1 MFYFG
6 TNLKMYGTPA
16 ETAAFVEAVE
26 RGLEHQS
33 ELQCFVLPPFTS
45 LPTLAPA
52 LERTPKPSHLWLG
65 AQTMHWAD
73 EGAYTGEISPLMLKA
88 LDVDLVMVGHAERR
102 RGGETDAVVRKKV
115 SSALRHGFRVLLC
128 VGETRAQKE
137 RGTGAAAVSAQLDT
151 ALRGVFADDR
161 VADGRAADRVMVA
174 YEPVWAIGAAGR
186 EADAAEVQAMLKT
199 LRDTLNALFGPRHV
213 PILYG
218 GSVTEANCAAY
229 ARLSEVDGLF
239 VGRAARRADG
249 FLRVLAAAL
258 EARSLVTGRVQ

>member
-6 TNLKMYGTPA
+6 TNLKMHGTPA

-26 RGLEHQS
+26 RGLEPQP
-33 ELQCFVLPPFTS
+33 EVQCFVLPPFTS
-45 LPTLAPA
+45 LPTLAPTVA
-52 LERTPKPSHLWLG
+52 PTPATSHLWLG

-88 LDVDLVMVGHAERR
+88 LGVDLVMVGHAERR

-115 SSALRHGFRVLLC
+115 SSALRHGLRVLLC
-128 VGETRAQKE
+128 VGETQAQKE
-137 RGTGAAAVSAQLDT
+137 RGTGAAVVSAQLGT
-151 ALRGVFADDR
+151 ALRGV
-161 VADGRAADRVMVA
+161 AADRVMVA

-199 LRDTLNALFGPRHV
+199 LRGTLQTLFGPRHV

-258 EARSLVTGRVQ
+258 EARSIPAGRA